1 MFIPKEP
8 LTKENIFKRIS
19 SYDIFRTY
27 CDNFVEV
34 GAMFKSELREDSNPS
49 CCISFIKGDLLYKDF
64 GEDSYRSIDYVCR
77 KYNITYPEALQK
89 INEDFNLGLGGTAT
103 VSKKYD
109 YKIPKIGGKP
119 AFSEKKPTIIKIKT
133 RKWNT
138 ADKNFWYKRYYITS
152 KTLELFDVKPISHFW
167 INDDM
172 FIADECSYSYDFYW
186 NSTKDIFY
194 RKIYQPYSQKLKWV
208 SNGGKAVQ
216 GEGVLPNKG
225 NLLIIT
231 KSLKDVIVMYNL
243 GFTAISPV
251 SETSFLPSSYFL
263 KQGKRFEKIILF
275 FDSDDTGL
283 KKAQEFSQKF
293 NIDYKYIPLE
303 YNIKDISDFIE
314 KRGIEESKEL
324 LTNLFKYDK

>member
-8 LTKENIFKRIS
+8 LTKENIFKKIS
-19 SYDIFRTY
+19 SYDIFKTY
-27 CDNFVEV
+27 SDNFTEI
-34 GAMFKSELREDSNPS
+34 GKPFKSDLPGREDTNPS
-49 CCISFIKGDLLYKDF
+49 AQVSYIHGDLLFTDF
-64 GEDSYRSIDYVCR
+64 GRGSYRCIDYVME
-77 KYNITYPEALQK
+77 KLGISYPEALNK
-89 INEDFNLGLGGTAT
+89 INIDFNLGLGSSIVTNKQYNYT
-103 VSKKYD
+103 
-109 YKIPKIGGKP
+109 IPKIGGKP
-119 AFSEKKPTIIKIKT
+119 AFSEKSPTILKIKT

-167 INDDM
+167 INDEI
-172 FIADECSYSYDFYW
+172 FTAEECSYSYDFYW
-186 NSTKDIFY
+186 SPNKEVFY
-194 RKIYQPYSQKLKWV
+194 RKIYQPYSSKLKWI

-216 GEGVLPNKG
+216 GEGVLPTKG

-231 KSLKDVIVMYNL
+231 KSLKDVIVLYNL

-263 KQGKRFEKIILF
+263 KQGKRFDRIVLF
-275 FDSDDTGL
+275 FDSDQTGL
-283 KKAQEFSQKF
+283 KKAKEFSNKF

-314 KRGIEESKEL
+314 KRGIEKSKEL
-324 LTNLFKYDK
+324 LTNLFK